1 MAKTVNPGKHP
12 YFIDRHFTEIE
23 KQAINTLSKEF
34 YITNGGETIRL
45 GYNSEYRYIIITPT
59 EIYKD
64 MFNLDREIIVVF
76 SPYKTIEAR
85 TLDVFEYVAKKHSAL
100 RIEKIC
106 NILVSGDKDVEVSL
120 NDLVKNEPESQ
131 VIIPFYY
138 EELQKISEQYFF
150 RNRFRKYFYTRDLFA
165 FEAPLKKDIYFFGR
179 SDLIQELINRLKS
192 GENAGIFGLRKAGK
206 TSLINGIERN
216 LEKENIKTV
225 IIDCQDTSFNQRRW
239 HEALYYIC
247 CKISEKLSS
256 KVKLATEIEFSEKNA
271 SLLTEAYFK
280 SVSKEVKG
288 PLFIIFDE
296 IENIS
301 RDTSPAEHWR
311 AGLDFALLWQTMR
324 SIFQRNNNL
333 VFYLIA
339 GTNPRCIE
347 IPKIDH
353 VDNPIFN
360 HFTPLYIPGFEV
372 RETREMI
379 RKLGRRMGLTFE
391 ESVYSKLTEDFG
403 GHPFLMRHVCSLIS
417 KEVRDSERPID
428 IARDSY
434 RIGKERFV
442 ESHSNYLEM
451 IISVLKDYY
460 PDEFEMLSML
470 ANEDID
476 SFNEFAELH
485 PSYTMHLIGYGLI
498 KKSRLGYDF
507 SIDTIRDYILS
518 QAKYRRVGLS
528 TEEMWSEISLRRNA
542 AEIKIRK
549 LVRVLLQANLG
560 VAPAKTAILD
570 IFGGK
575 RKEKLSALSY
585 PELFNPNLG
594 EIYFSDL
601 SKILSKHWTIFK
613 NTFSKTKQEVFSQLE
628 FINHSRNDAHAA
640 EISAEEFA
648 FFRLCMASIESDLEE
663 AI

>member
-1 MAKTVNPGKHP
+1 MADVVYPGKHP
-12 YFIDRHFTEIE
+12 HFIDKHFTDTE
-23 KQAINTLSKEF
+23 KQAINTISKEF
-34 YITNGGETIRL
+34 YTTNGGENIRL
-45 GYNSEYRYIIITPT
+45 GFNSEYRYIIISPT

-76 SPYKTIEAR
+76 SPYETIEAR
-85 TLDVFEYVAKKHSAL
+85 TLGVFEYIAKKHSGL

-106 NILVSGDKDVEVSL
+106 NVLVSADKNVESSL
-120 NDLVKNEPESQ
+120 NDLIKNEPETQ
-131 VIIPFYY
+131 VIVPFHYD
-138 EELQKISEQYFF
+138 ELQKISDQYFF

-165 FEAPLKKDIYFFGR
+165 FEGPLKKDIYFFGR
-179 SDLIQELINRLKS
+179 GDLIQELINRLKS

-216 LEKENIKTV
+216 LEKENIRTV
-225 IIDCQDTSFNQRRW
+225 IIDCQDTAFNQRRW
-239 HEALYYIC
+239 NESLYYIC

-256 KVKLATEIEFSEKNA
+256 TVRVAEEHEFTEKNA
-271 SLLTEAYFK
+271 SLLTERFFRAA
-280 SVSKEVKG
+280 SIESNG

-301 RDTSPAEHWR
+301 RDTSPADHWR
-311 AGLDFALLWQTMR
+311 KGLDFALLWQTMR
-324 SIFQRNNNL
+324 SIFQRNINL

-347 IPKIDH
+347 TPKIDH

-372 RETREMI
+372 KETREMI
-379 RKLGRRMGLTFE
+379 RKLGRRMGLNFD

-403 GHPFLMRHVCSLIS
+403 GHPFLMRHVCSMIS
-417 KEVRDSERPID
+417 KEVKNSERPIE

-434 RIGKERFV
+434 LKGKRSFID
-442 ESHSNYLEM
+442 SHSNYLEM
-451 IISVLKDYY
+451 ILSVLKEYY

-470 ANEDID
+470 ANNDVE

-485 PSYTMHLIGYGLI
+485 PSYTTHLIGYGLI

-507 SIDTIRDYILS
+507 SIDTIRDYILT
-518 QAKYRRVGLS
+518 QAKYKRVGLS
-528 TEEMWSEISLRRNA
+528 LEEMWAEISLRRNA
-542 AEIKIRK
+542 AEVRIRK
-549 LVRVLLQANLG
+549 LVRILLQANLG
-560 VAPAKTAILD
+560 MPAAKTAVLD
-570 IFGGK
+570 IFGGT
-575 RKEKLSALSY
+575 RKERLTALSY
-585 PELFNPNLG
+585 SDLFSPSLG

-601 SKILSKHWTIFK
+601 SKIISKHWEIFK
-613 NTFSKTKQEVFSQLE
+613 NTFSKTKKETFSQLE
-628 FINHSRNDAHAA
+628 FINHSRSDAHAE
-640 EISAEEFA
+640 EISAEQFA
-648 FFRLCMASIESDLEE
+648 FFRLCMTSIENDLDE